1 MRLGEGVHPMKVN
14 LGAQRRA
21 RIEILP
27 LIDIVFLLLV
37 FFIYAMLS
45 MAVHRGVPVNLPTS
59 SSAEIEKKL
68 TLSVTIKDSGDILL
82 DTDQVPLKDLAL
94 LLRTK
99 VRVSEGLGVLLFAD
113 RKVSCQLLVKVL
125 DQIRIAGVTRV
136 SLQTTKETIQP

>member
-1 MRLGEGVHPMKVN
+1 MKVN
-14 LGAQRRA
+14 LGAKRRA

-68 TLSVTIKDSGDILL
+68 TVSVTVKDSGDIML
-82 DTDQVPLKDLAL
+82 DTVRVRLKDLAPQ
-94 LLRTK
+94 LREK
-99 VRVSEGLGVLLFAD
+99 ARISEGLGVLLFAD
-113 RKVSCQLLVKVL
+113 REVSCQLLVKVL
-125 DQIRIAGVTRV
+125 DQIRMAGVNRV
-136 SLQTTKETIQP
+136 SLQTIKETPQS

>member
-1 MRLGEGVHPMKVN
+1 MKVN

-68 TLSVTIKDSGDILL
+68 TVSVTIKDSGDIAV
-82 DTDQVPLKDLAL
+82 DRNRVSIKDLAL
-94 LLRTK
+94 LLRKK
-99 VRVSEGLGVLLFAD
+99 VKVSEGLGVLLFAD
-113 RKVSCQLLVKVL
+113 REVPCQLLVKVS
-125 DQIRIAGVTRV
+125 DQMRIAGVTRV

>member
-1 MRLGEGVHPMKVN
+1 MKVN
-14 LGAQRRA
+14 LEAQRRA

-68 TLSVTIKDSGDILL
+68 TLSVTIKDSGDIVL

-99 VRVSEGLGVLLFAD
+99 ARVSEGLGVLLFAD